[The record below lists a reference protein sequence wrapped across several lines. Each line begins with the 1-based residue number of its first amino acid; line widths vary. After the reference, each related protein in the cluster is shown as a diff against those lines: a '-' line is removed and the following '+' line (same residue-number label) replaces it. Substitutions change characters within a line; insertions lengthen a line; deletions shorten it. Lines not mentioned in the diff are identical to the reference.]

1 MTKNRTSI
9 TLDDKLWQDAKIE
22 TIRRKIGVNQLVEIA
37 IRKELKK

>member
-22 TIRRKIGVNQLVEIA
+22 AIRRKIGVNNLVEIA
-37 IRKELKK
+37 IRREIKK